1 MLQYLQDDPELLP
14 ALTLAYI
21 GDGYYEMAV
30 RNYLLKQGL
39 RPVDA
44 LHKNAIELVCAATQ
58 AQLAH
63 RLQPGLNEVEQ
74 TVLRRGRNAKGM
86 HIPKGATVA
95 NYRLATGMEAL
106 VGYWYLCADWERLD
120 DCFAQL
126 WQMRKENLQ

>member
-39 RPVDA
+39 RRVDD

-63 RLQPGLNEVEQ
+63 RL
-74 TVLRRGRNAKGM
+74 
-86 HIPKGATVA
+86 
-95 NYRLATGMEAL
+95 
-106 VGYWYLCADWERLD
+106 
-120 DCFAQL
+120 
-126 WQMRKENLQ
+126 

>member
-1 MLQYLQDDPELLP
+1 MVQYLQNDPELLP

-21 GDGYYEMAV
+21 GDGYYELVV

-39 RPVDA
+39 RRVDD
-44 LHKNAIELVCAATQ
+44 LHKRAIELVCAATQ

-63 RLQPGLNEVEQ
+63 RLQPGLNEAEQ

-95 NYRLATGMEAL
+95 NYRLATGLEAL
-106 VGYWYLCADWERLD
+106 VGYWYLCEDWERLD
-120 DCFAQL
+120 ECFEQL
-126 WQMRKENLQ
+126 WQMRKENLT

>member
-39 RPVDA
+39 RRVDD

-74 TVLRRGRNAKGM
+74 TVLRRGRNA
-86 HIPKGATVA
+86 KGATVA

>member
-39 RPVDA
+39 RRVDD

-63 RLQPGLNEVEQ
+63 RL